1 MNMRPNIIASL
12 GACLLLSSVALGQDV
27 LFYNSGGFH
36 TFPLGAALRDLELDY
51 VGTSSTGE
59 LLDELRTRTW
69 DLVIIRRY
77 FVFDAATRLDVL
89 AELEAH
95 VARGGRLHVQM
106 ADLEHA
112 PDGWYDLLGL

>member
-12 GACLLLSSVALGQDV
+12 GACLLLSPVALGQDV

-69 DLVIIRRY
+69 DLVVIRH
-77 FVFDAATRLDVL
+77 VFQFLPDVEADVL

-95 VARGGRLHVQM
+95 VARGGALHVQI
-106 ADLEHA
+106 ADL
-112 PDGWYDLLGL
+112 